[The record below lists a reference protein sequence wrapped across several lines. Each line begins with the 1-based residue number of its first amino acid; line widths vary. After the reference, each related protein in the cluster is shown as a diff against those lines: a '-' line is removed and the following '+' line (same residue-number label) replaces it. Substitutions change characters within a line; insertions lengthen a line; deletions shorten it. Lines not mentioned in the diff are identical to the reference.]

1 MKKFSL
7 FAFIITACLLVGCEP
22 NIPEN
27 IDDEKPKDENPQ
39 VETDS
44 SLDDEKNNCT
54 VSLVSETT
62 IVKATSISIKDK
74 NGKSVGQGAFFGDY
88 YVPYDG
94 KIIVQYEYYC
104 NYWYWTTER
113 GGCEKWYPDS
123 FELAVSSDKRLEVK
137 IFAQNV
143 DDDFHT
149 DLVIYVNGA
158 IWKVIEH

>member
-54 VSLVSETT
+54 VSLVSETPL
-62 IVKATSISIKDK
+62 VKATSISIKDK

-88 YVPYDG
+88 YVPHDG

-104 NYWYWTTER
+104 IYHWSQEHF
-113 GGCEKWYPDS
+113 CQKWYPDS
-123 FELAVSSDKRLEVK
+123 FELAVSSAKSLEVK
-137 IFAQNV
+137 IVAQNV
-143 DDDFHT
+143 DSDYHT
-149 DLVIYVNGA
+149 DFVIFVNGA

>member
-54 VSLVSETT
+54 VSLVSETPL
-62 IVKATSISIKDK
+62 VKATSISIKDK

-104 NYWYWTTER
+104 NYNWSTEYR
-113 GGCEKWYPDS
+113 CKKWYPDS
-123 FELAVSSDKRLEVK
+123 FELAVSSAKSLEVK
-137 IFAQNV
+137 IVAKNT
-143 DDDFHT
+143 DTDYHT
-149 DLVIYVNGA
+149 YFVIYVNGA
-158 IWKVIEH
+158 TWKVIEH